1 MFHFET
7 NPRKNTHTHLHPH
20 DSQRQRFPAE
30 SRKRRYNGHVTDEKT
45 KTKHTERKKKR
56 KEKKEK
62 KNREREPDPKRK
74 NLPGNAPIRV
84 HALTARQTRSG
95 RKDTHDRN
103 IPKCIGPRPEDV
115 RRRPRARS
123 RKCAH
128 TRTHAHSSGGPDPGH
143 DVTFTPCVAHSPTS
157 HRPSYTPRKGS
168 RITNGTIVAY
178 APFRRGRRQRALA
191 PAPRSVF
198 TSNVSPFS
206 SAPTSERSHRESPP
220 FRQPNSVG
228 HDLANTTSPG
238 SSQFLNSR
246 SAEDL
251 GLVPFR
257 LGERNDQQM
266 PK

>member
-128 TRTHAHSSGGPDPGH
+128 TRAHTRTLLRRSRPRPRRHLHPVRGTLTHKSSTQLHAQERLTNHERDNC
-143 DVTFTPCVAHSPTS
+143 CVRSFPP
-157 HRPSYTPRKGS
+157 RPSATRS
-168 RITNGTIVAY
+168 RTRTALC
-178 APFRRGRRQRALA
+178 FHEQRLT
-191 PAPRSVF
+191 V
-198 TSNVSPFS
+198 
-206 SAPTSERSHRESPP
+206 
-220 FRQPNSVG
+220 
-228 HDLANTTSPG
+228 
-238 SSQFLNSR
+238 
-246 SAEDL
+246 
-251 GLVPFR
+251 
-257 LGERNDQQM
+257 
-266 PK
+266 